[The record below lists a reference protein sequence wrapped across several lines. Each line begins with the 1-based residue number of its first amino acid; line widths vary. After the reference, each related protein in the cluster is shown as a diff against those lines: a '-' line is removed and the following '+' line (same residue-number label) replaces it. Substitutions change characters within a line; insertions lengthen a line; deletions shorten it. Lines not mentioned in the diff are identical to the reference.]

1 MLVVAALVAGLAIIS
16 PAASARTAAP
26 PAPNADI
33 DGDRVFENLSARLG
47 KLAAEDRLSVIVR
60 LSADLT
66 SERIAALERSVGGFE
81 LTRSLPIVDGFA
93 ATMTKAQAEALAES
107 SSVAAVEED
116 GVVRGLND
124 SAQESFGVTKV
135 RTDIPGLDGDT
146 DGDPATYSKRDL
158 VVAVVDSGIDA
169 THPQLDDGKV
179 LAFVDCSHHQ
189 TFPDPSTCFAR
200 DPFDDN
206 DHGTHIAG
214 TVAGDGEGDPT
225 YKGVAPGA
233 ALVGV
238 KVLRA
243 DNTGTFGAIVSG
255 IQWVVENRHRY
266 GIEAIN
272 ISLAGNRCSDGTDVL
287 SDAAE
292 AAIAAG
298 LIVVAGAGNQGPGAC
313 TVDGP
318 AAAPNVIAVGA
329 MVDTGLPR
337 SGEADL
343 TRGFFLARFS
353 SRGPTLDG
361 RIKPDI
367 VAPGVVTSANANNA
381 NNGTDPYV
389 TFLGTSM
396 AAPFV
401 VGVALLMLEANSD
414 LSHAEIKSIL
424 MSTAVDWG
432 LGGTLH
438 EPGSSGAD
446 VDYGA
451 GRLDAFAAIKAAGA
465 PLGTGP
471 PVPAHTLFSG
481 TLAAGASVQHSVA
494 VSDTSVPLAGTM
506 IMPRWSNAAD
516 PDFNLLLRDPDGAI
530 IGTSARQERQ
540 DTVAARVTRTGT
552 YTFEVSSVAGS
563 GPYVLD
569 VSGGSVVAES
579 PVAPGAPTSV
589 SAVAAPASA
598 TVSWVAP
605 ASDGRSPITNYVV
618 TPYVGATAQAPT
630 TVGNVTQAVIRGLKN
645 GTVYTFTVRARNAV
659 GDGAESTRLRRRH
672 AEAGSPTLTAAA
684 EASEPS
690 RGGRVRRPPRH
701 PSRSRSSPDPL
712 LAALVDLFLPERH
725 RDLQLVDR
733 LVAGGESVAA
743 MRRGDG
749 DDDARLA
756 DVDSADAVVDRDL
769 AQLVL
774 RLQRGR
780 ELGHHLLGHAL
791 VGLVLEVEHVAAA
804 RAVARVVPR
813 KVATAPASS
822 SRTSPTTASSDSGAS
837 ESRKSPPETG
847 GITAT
852 SSPAESAAAFSAYPR
867 FSA

>member
-1 MLVVAALVAGLAIIS
+1 MNRRAIPILAVAALAAGLAMTS

-33 DGDRVFENLSARLG
+33 DGDRIFENLSARLE
-47 KLAAEDRLSVIVR
+47 KLGAEDRLSVIVR
-60 LSADLT
+60 LNGEMT
-66 SERIAALERSVGGFE
+66 SEGIAALERIVGRFE
-81 LTRSLPIVDGFA
+81 LTRSLPIVDGFS
-93 ATMTKAQAEALAES
+93 ATMTKAQAEALARL
-107 SSVAAVEED
+107 SSVASVEED

-124 SAQESFGVTKV
+124 GAQESFGVTKA
-135 RTDIPGLDGDT
+135 RMDLPGLDGDT
-146 DGDPATYSKRDL
+146 DGDPSSYSRRDL

-179 LAFVDCSHHQ
+179 LAFVDCSHHR
-189 TFPDPSTCFAR
+189 TAPDPATCFAR

-206 DHGTHIAG
+206 DHGSHIAG
-214 TVAGDGEGDPT
+214 TIAGDGEGDAR

-243 DNTGTFGAIVSG
+243 DNTGSLGAIVSG
-255 IQWVVENRHRY
+255 IQWVVENRRRY

-272 ISLAGNRCSDGTDVL
+272 ISIGGAPCSDGTDAH

-292 AAIAAG
+292 AAIEAG
-298 LIVVAGAGNQGPGAC
+298 LIVVAGAGNGGPGAC
-313 TVDGP
+313 TVGGP

-329 MVDTGLPR
+329 MADTGMPR
-337 SGEADL
+337 SGEVDL
-343 TRGFFLARFS
+343 TRGFYLAAFS

-361 RIKPDI
+361 RIKPDL
-367 VAPGVVTSANANNA
+367 VAPGVGITSANANNA

-396 AAPFV
+396 ATPFV
-401 VGVALLMLEANSD
+401 VGVALLMLEANPE

-471 PVPAHTLFSG
+471 QVPAHTLFSG
-481 TLAAGASVQHSVA
+481 TLAAGDSVQHSVA
-494 VSDTSVPLAGTM
+494 VSDTSFPLAGTM
-506 IMPRWSNAAD
+506 IMPRWRNSAD
-516 PDFNLLLRDPDGAI
+516 PDFNLVLRDPDGAI
-530 IGTSARQERQ
+530 IGRSARQERQ
-540 DTVAARVTRTGT
+540 ATVAARVTRTGT
-552 YTFEVSSVAGS
+552 YTFEVTSVAGS

-579 PVAPGAPTSV
+579 PVAPGAPTNV

-630 TVGNVTQAVIRGLKN
+630 TVGNVTEAVIRRLRN
-645 GTVYTFTVRARNAV
+645 GTTYTFTVRARNAV
-659 GDGAESTRLRRRH
+659 GDGPEST
-672 AEAGSPTLTAAA
+672 
-684 EASEPS
+684 ASNAVTPQP
-690 RGGRVRRPPRH
+690 GRRP
-701 PSRSRSSPDPL
+701 
-712 LAALVDLFLPERH
+712 
-725 RDLQLVDR
+725 
-733 LVAGGESVAA
+733 
-743 MRRGDG
+743 
-749 DDDARLA
+749 
-756 DVDSADAVVDRDL
+756 
-769 AQLVL
+769 
-774 RLQRGR
+774 
-780 ELGHHLLGHAL
+780 
-791 VGLVLEVEHVAAA
+791 
-804 RAVARVVPR
+804 
-813 KVATAPASS
+813 
-822 SRTSPTTASSDSGAS
+822 
-837 ESRKSPPETG
+837 
-847 GITAT
+847 
-852 SSPAESAAAFSAYPR
+852 
-867 FSA
+867 

>member
-1 MLVVAALVAGLAIIS
+1 MNKKLIPALAVAATVAGMAMTS
-16 PAASARTAAP
+16 ASATVRDAGRAQTHASAALR
-26 PAPNADI
+26 APNADTDADKI
-33 DGDRVFENLSARLG
+33 FETLAVRLDR
-47 KLAAEDRLSVIVR
+47 LAADDRLSVIVR
-60 LSADLT
+60 LDRELT
-66 SERIAALERSVGGFE
+66 SERVAALQGAVGDFQM
-81 LTRSLPIVDGFA
+81 TRSLPLVDGFA
-93 ATMTKAQAEALAES
+93 ATVTKAQAEALS
-107 SSVAAVEED
+107 RLSTVASVEEN

-124 SAQESFGVTKV
+124 GAQESFGVTKA
-135 RTDIPGLDGDT
+135 RMDLPGLDGDT
-146 DGDPATYSKRDL
+146 DGDPKSYSRRDL

-189 TFPDPSTCFAR
+189 TAPDPATCFAR

-214 TVAGDGEGDPT
+214 TIAGDGEGDPR

-243 DNTGTFGAIVSG
+243 DNAGTRGTIVSG
-255 IQWVVENRHRY
+255 IQWVVENRRRY

-272 ISLAGNRCSDGTDVL
+272 ISIGGDPCSDGTDVV

-313 TVDGP
+313 TVGGP

-329 MVDTGLPR
+329 MADTGMPR
-337 SGEADL
+337 SGEEDL
-343 TRGFFLARFS
+343 TRGFYLARFS

-367 VAPGVVTSANANNA
+367 VAPGVGITSANANNA

-396 AAPFV
+396 ATPFV
-401 VGVALLMLEANSD
+401 VGVALLMLEANSE

-471 PVPAHTLFSG
+471 QVPAHTLFSG
-481 TLAAGASVQHSVA
+481 TLAAEDSVQHSVA
-494 VSDTSVPLAGTM
+494 VSDTSFPLAGTM
-506 IMPRWSNAAD
+506 IMPRWRNSAD
-516 PDFNLLLRDPDGAI
+516 PDFNLVLRDPDGAI

-540 DTVAARVTRTGT
+540 ATVAARMTRTGT
-552 YTFEVSSVAGS
+552 YTFEVRSVAGS

-569 VSGGSVVAES
+569 VSGGSRVTES
-579 PVAPGAPTSV
+579 PVAAAPGAPRNV
-589 SAVAAPASA
+589 LAVADNERA
-598 TVSWVAP
+598 TVSWAAP
-605 ASDGRSPITNYVV
+605 DSDGGSPIGSYVV
-618 TPYVGATAQAPT
+618 TPYVGTEAQTPT
-630 TVGNVTQAVIRGLKN
+630 TVG
-645 GTVYTFTVRARNAV
+645 
-659 GDGAESTRLRRRH
+659 
-672 AEAGSPTLTAAA
+672 
-684 EASEPS
+684 
-690 RGGRVRRPPRH
+690 
-701 PSRSRSSPDPL
+701 
-712 LAALVDLFLPERH
+712 
-725 RDLQLVDR
+725 
-733 LVAGGESVAA
+733 
-743 MRRGDG
+743 
-749 DDDARLA
+749 
-756 DVDSADAVVDRDL
+756 
-769 AQLVL
+769 
-774 RLQRGR
+774 
-780 ELGHHLLGHAL
+780 
-791 VGLVLEVEHVAAA
+791 
-804 RAVARVVPR
+804 
-813 KVATAPASS
+813 
-822 SRTSPTTASSDSGAS
+822 
-837 ESRKSPPETG
+837 
-847 GITAT
+847 
-852 SSPAESAAAFSAYPR
+852 
-867 FSA
+867 